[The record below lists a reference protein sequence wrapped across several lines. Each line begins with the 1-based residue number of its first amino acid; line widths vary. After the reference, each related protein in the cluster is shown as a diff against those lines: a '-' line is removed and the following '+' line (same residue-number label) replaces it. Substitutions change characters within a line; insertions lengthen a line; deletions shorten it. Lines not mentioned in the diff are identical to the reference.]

1 MNIKRGE
8 INLTV
13 LDPVVGREISKTRP
27 VVVVSNDKNN
37 EFSATVTIL
46 PLTSRNLQKIY
57 PFELFLPKGA
67 GNLPKDSKVK
77 ADQIRTLDKSRLLTL
92 IGKLEREEIIQIE
105 KAVKIHL
112 ELSWFSTKI
121 QPSPFIDHWIL
132 LFLNTRL
139 WQLSRVVSRGH
150 HSEREVKIQS
160 HNSKC
165 QKSSFPSDK
174 LLISYRHLPIPFA
187 ILTMEVNNAI
197 HNSSNLWKRSF

>member
-8 INLTV
+8 IYLTV
-13 LDPVVGREISKTRP
+13 LDPVVGKEISKTRP

-105 KAVKIHL
+105 KAMKIHL
-112 ELSWFSTKI
+112 GLS
-121 QPSPFIDHWIL
+121 
-132 LFLNTRL
+132 
-139 WQLSRVVSRGH
+139 
-150 HSEREVKIQS
+150 
-160 HNSKC
+160 
-165 QKSSFPSDK
+165 
-174 LLISYRHLPIPFA
+174 
-187 ILTMEVNNAI
+187 
-197 HNSSNLWKRSF
+197 

>member
-8 INLTV
+8 IYLTV

-57 PFELFLPKGA
+57 PFEVFLPKGA

-105 KAVKIHL
+105 KAMKIHL
-112 ELSWFSTKI
+112 ELT
-121 QPSPFIDHWIL
+121 
-132 LFLNTRL
+132 
-139 WQLSRVVSRGH
+139 
-150 HSEREVKIQS
+150 
-160 HNSKC
+160 
-165 QKSSFPSDK
+165 
-174 LLISYRHLPIPFA
+174 
-187 ILTMEVNNAI
+187 
-197 HNSSNLWKRSF
+197 